1 VEQFLDAKCNSEYG
15 LLFFPTRF
23 LPQLATSAAPPMRL
37 LFVILAMAALLESAV
52 QSRVLAADL
61 LPAESAVETVIDHYV
76 DELLTADIVE
86 PAAQVDDLNLLRRL
100 MLDLAGRIPT
110 TVEAK
115 QFQEDKSETKRQA
128 LVDRL
133 LASPDFAFHHRN
145 ELDRELLPKNRGD
158 GDFRK
163 YLLWATQQNRAWN
176 QMFQD
181 MVVGDE
187 SDEYQKAAMQF
198 LRTRVSSVDDL
209 TNDTSI
215 LFFGVNVSCAQCHDH
230 PLADDWKQD
239 HYFGMQ
245 SFFSRTYL
253 TKSKM
258 VAEKFYGD
266 VKFKTT
272 QGVEKQ
278 ARFMFLNGS
287 VSDEPEK
294 KLSDDERKQ
303 LDAEVKKLQKD
314 DKAKPRKPEFSPRGE
329 LVKLALNEE
338 GASFFARNIANRIWN
353 RLFGQGIVHP
363 PDQLHSGNPASHPQ
377 LLEWLARDLRTHGF
391 DLKRLI
397 RGIALSKAYSRS
409 SRWEKD
415 TDPPGDYYFALAQP
429 RILTPRQYSISLF
442 IAARNPPHWEQWA
455 TKPPEDWAKE
465 RERLEQRTDGW
476 FRMFEPPTANFQVP
490 VDEALLFSNN
500 TQIRDDLLRDSGER
514 LLGHLKG
521 IDDPSEA
528 IDAPFW
534 AIVSRPPTDVEK
546 QSIGKFLESRSED
559 RPAAMKQFVWAL
571 ITGPEVRFN
580 Y

>member
-1 VEQFLDAKCNSEYG
+1 MRQIAFPLIAG
-15 LLFFPTRF
+15 LI
-23 LPQLATSAAPPMRL
+23 ATLSPARL
-37 LFVILAMAALLESAV
+37 VA
-52 QSRVLAADL
+52 AADL
-61 LPAESAVETVIDHYV
+61 LPAEKSVESVIDHYV
-76 DELLTADIVE
+76 DEMIAADSVE
-86 PAAQVDDLNLLRRL
+86 PAEQIGELNLLRRL

-110 TVEAK
+110 TAETKAYLA
-115 QFQEDKSETKRQA
+115 DRSETKRQE

-163 YLLWATQQNRAWN
+163 YLLWATQQNRPWDR
-176 QMFQD
+176 MFQD

-253 TKSKM
+253 TKSKT

-272 QGVEKQ
+272 KGVEKQ

-287 VSDEPEK
+287 VADEPEK
-294 KLSDDERKQ
+294 QLSDDERKK
-303 LDAEVKKLQKD
+303 LDEEVKKLQKD
-314 DKAKPRKPEFSPRGE
+314 DKARPRKPDFSPRNE
-329 LVKLALNEE
+329 LVRLALSDE
-338 GASFFARNIANRIWN
+338 GASFFAKNIVNRIWN
-353 RLFGQGIVHP
+353 RMFGRGIVDP
-363 PDQLHSGNPASHPQ
+363 PDQIHSGNPASHPE
-377 LLEWLARDLRTHGF
+377 LLDWLARDLRTHGY

-397 RGIALSKAYSRS
+397 RGIALSQTYSRS
-409 SRWEKD
+409 SRWEKE
-415 TDPPGDYYFALAQP
+415 TEAPGDYYFALAQP

-442 IAARNPPHWEQWA
+442 IAARNPPHWDQWS
-455 TKPPEDWAKE
+455 TKPPEEWAPE
-465 RERLEQRTDGW
+465 RERLEKRTDSW
-476 FRMFEPPTANFQVP
+476 FRLFEPPTANYQVP
-490 VDEALLFSNN
+490 VDEALLFSNSS
-500 TQIRDDLLRDSGER
+500 QIRDDLLRDSGER
-514 LLGHLKG
+514 LLGYLKG
-521 IDDPSEA
+521 IDDQPKAVEA
-528 IDAPFW
+528 AFW
-534 AIVSRPPTDVEK
+534 AILSRPPTDEEK
-546 QSIGKFLESRSED
+546 LTIGKYLDSRSDD
-559 RPAAMKQFVWAL
+559 RTAAMKQVLWAL

>member
-1 VEQFLDAKCNSEYG
+1 
-15 LLFFPTRF
+15 
-23 LPQLATSAAPPMRL
+23 MRL
-37 LFVILAMAALLESAV
+37 SSAVLAMAAILAPV
-52 QSRVLAADL
+52 VPSRILADEL
-61 LPAESAVETVIDHYV
+61 LPADSAVETVIDHYV
-76 DELLTADIVE
+76 DALLAADKVE
-86 PAAQVDDLNLLRRL
+86 PAAQVDDLNLLRRV

-115 QFQEDKSETKRQA
+115 QFHDDQSQTKRQA

-145 ELDRELLPKNRGD
+145 ELDRELLPNNRGD

-163 YLLWATQQNRAWN
+163 YLLWAAQQNRSWN
-176 QMFQD
+176 QMFED

-187 SDEYQKAAMQF
+187 SDEYQKAGMQF
-198 LRTRVSSVDDL
+198 LRTRIGSVDDL

-258 VAEKFYGD
+258 LAEKFYGD

-272 QGVEKQ
+272 KGVEKQ

-287 VSDEPEK
+287 VSDEPDRA
-294 KLSDDERKQ
+294 LSDDERKK
-303 LDAEVKKLQKD
+303 LDEEVKTLQKD
-314 DKAKPRKPEFSPRGE
+314 DNAKPRKPDFSPRSE

-338 GASFFARNIANRIWN
+338 GASFFARNIANRVWN

-377 LLEWLARDLRTHGF
+377 LLKWLARDLRTHDY

-397 RGIALSKAYSRS
+397 RGITLSRAYSRS

-415 TDPPGDYYFALAQP
+415 SEAPATYYFATAQP

-442 IAARNPPHWEQWA
+442 IASQNPPHWEQWA

-465 RERLEQRTDGW
+465 REQLEQRTDGW
-476 FRMFEPPTANFQVP
+476 FRMFEPPTANYQVP
-490 VDEALLFSNN
+490 VDEALLFSNSS
-500 TQIRDDLLRDSGER
+500 QIQDDLLRDSADR

-521 IDDPSEA
+521 IDDLSEA
-528 IDAPFW
+528 IDAAFW
-534 AIVSRPPTDVEK
+534 AIVSRPSTDVEK
-546 QSIGKFLESRSED
+546 QSIGEYLKSRSED
-559 RPAAMKQFVWAL
+559 RSAAMKQVLWAL
-571 ITGPEVRFN
+571 LSGPEVRFN

>member
-1 VEQFLDAKCNSEYG
+1 
-15 LLFFPTRF
+15 
-23 LPQLATSAAPPMRL
+23 MRL
-37 LFVILAMAALLESAV
+37 LSVILAMAALLVTVV
-52 QSRVLAADL
+52 QSRILADDL
-61 LPAESAVETVIDHYV
+61 LPADSAVETVIDHYV
-76 DELLTADIVE
+76 DELLTADKVE

-110 TVEAK
+110 TGEAK

-145 ELDRELLPKNRGD
+145 ELDRELLPQNRGD
-158 GDFRK
+158 GEFRK

-198 LRTRVSSVDDL
+198 LRTRVGSVDDL

-258 VAEKFYGD
+258 LAEKFYGD

-272 QGVEKQ
+272 KGVEKQ

-287 VSDEPEK
+287 VSEEPEK
-294 KLSDDERKQ
+294 KLSDDERKK
-303 LDAEVKKLQKD
+303 LDEEVKKLQKD
-314 DKAKPRKPEFSPRGE
+314 DKAKPRKPDFSPRSE

-353 RLFGQGIVHP
+353 RMFGQGIVNP
-363 PDQLHSGNPASHPQ
+363 PDQLHSGNPASHPE
-377 LLEWLARDLRTHGF
+377 LLNWLARDLRTHGF
-391 DLKRLI
+391 DLKQLI

-415 TDPPGDYYFALAQP
+415 MDPPGDYYFALAQP

-442 IAARNPPHWEQWA
+442 IAARNPPHWEQWT

-465 RERLEQRTDGW
+465 RERLEKRTDSW
-476 FRMFEPPTANFQVP
+476 FRMFEPPTANYQVP
-490 VDEALLFSNN
+490 VDEALLFSNSS
-500 TQIRDDLLRDSGER
+500 QVRDDLLRDSGER

-521 IDDPSEA
+521 IDDSSEA
-528 IDAPFW
+528 IDAAFW

-546 QSIGKFLESRSED
+546 LTIGKYLESRSED

>member
-1 VEQFLDAKCNSEYG
+1 
-15 LLFFPTRF
+15 
-23 LPQLATSAAPPMRL
+23 MRL
-37 LFVILAMAALLESAV
+37 SSAVLAMAAILAPV
-52 QSRVLAADL
+52 VPSRILADDL
-61 LPAESAVETVIDHYV
+61 LPADSAVETVIDHYV
-76 DELLTADIVE
+76 DALLSADKVE

-115 QFQEDKSETKRQA
+115 QFRDDQSQTKRQA
-128 LVDRL
+128 LVDQL

-145 ELDRELLPKNRGD
+145 ELDRELLPDNPGD

-163 YLLWATQQNRAWN
+163 YLLWAAQQNRPWN
-176 QMFQD
+176 QMFED

-187 SDEYQKAAMQF
+187 SDEYQKAGMQF
-198 LRTRVSSVDDL
+198 LRTRVGSVDDL

-253 TKSKM
+253 TKSKTL
-258 VAEKFYGD
+258 AEKFYGD

-272 QGVEKQ
+272 KGVEKQ

-287 VSDEPEK
+287 VSDEPDRA
-294 KLSDDERKQ
+294 LSDDERKK
-303 LDAEVKKLQKD
+303 LDEEVKTLQKD
-314 DKAKPRKPEFSPRGE
+314 DNAKPRKPDFSPRSE

-338 GASFFARNIANRIWN
+338 GASFFARNIANRVWN

-377 LLEWLARDLRTHGF
+377 LLKWLARDLRTHDY

-397 RGIALSKAYSRS
+397 RGTTLSRAYSRS
-409 SRWEKD
+409 SRWESD
-415 TDPPGDYYFALAQP
+415 SETPAAYYFALAQP

-442 IAARNPPHWEQWA
+442 IASQNPPHWDQWA
-455 TKPPEDWAKE
+455 SKPPEDWAKE
-465 RERLEQRTDGW
+465 REKLEQRTDGW
-476 FRMFEPPTANFQVP
+476 FRMFEPPTANYQVP
-490 VDEALLFSNN
+490 VDEALLFSNSS
-500 TQIRDDLLRDSGER
+500 QIQDDLLRDSADR

-528 IDAPFW
+528 IDAAFW

-546 QSIGKFLESRSED
+546 QSIREYLKSRTED
-559 RPAAMKQFVWAL
+559 RSAAMKQVLWAL
-571 ITGPEVRFN
+571 ISGPEVRFN

>member
-1 VEQFLDAKCNSEYG
+1 MRQIAFPLIAG
-15 LLFFPTRF
+15 LI
-23 LPQLATSAAPPMRL
+23 ATLSPARL
-37 LFVILAMAALLESAV
+37 VA
-52 QSRVLAADL
+52 AADL
-61 LPAESAVETVIDHYV
+61 LPAEKSVESVIDHYV
-76 DELLTADIVE
+76 DEMIAADSVE
-86 PAAQVDDLNLLRRL
+86 PAEQIGELNLLRRL

-110 TVEAK
+110 TAETKAYLA
-115 QFQEDKSETKRQA
+115 DRSETKRQE

-163 YLLWATQQNRAWN
+163 YLLWATQQNRSWDR
-176 QMFQD
+176 MFQD

-253 TKSKM
+253 TKSKT

-272 QGVEKQ
+272 KGVEKQ

-287 VSDEPEK
+287 VADEPEK
-294 KLSDDERKQ
+294 QLSDDERKK
-303 LDAEVKKLQKD
+303 LDEEVKKLQKD
-314 DKAKPRKPEFSPRGE
+314 DKARPRKPDFSPRNE
-329 LVKLALNEE
+329 LVRLALSDE
-338 GASFFARNIANRIWN
+338 GASFFAKNIVNRIWN
-353 RLFGQGIVHP
+353 RMFGRGIVDP
-363 PDQLHSGNPASHPQ
+363 PDQIHSGNPASHPE
-377 LLEWLARDLRTHGF
+377 LLDWLARDLRTHGY

-397 RGIALSKAYSRS
+397 RGIALSQTYSRS
-409 SRWEKD
+409 SRWEKE
-415 TDPPGDYYFALAQP
+415 TEAPGDYYFALAQP

-442 IAARNPPHWEQWA
+442 IAARNPPHWDQWS
-455 TKPPEDWAKE
+455 TKPPEEWATE
-465 RERLEQRTDGW
+465 RERLEKRTDSW
-476 FRMFEPPTANFQVP
+476 FRLFEPPTANYQVP
-490 VDEALLFSNN
+490 VDEALLFSNSS
-500 TQIRDDLLRDSGER
+500 QIRDDLLRDSGER
-514 LLGHLKG
+514 LLGYLKG
-521 IDDPSEA
+521 IDDQPKAIEA
-528 IDAPFW
+528 AFW
-534 AIVSRPPTDVEK
+534 AILSRPPTDEEK
-546 QSIGKFLESRSED
+546 LTIGKYLDSRSDD
-559 RPAAMKQFVWAL
+559 RTAAMKQVLWAL